1 MGHQTRCARGTE
13 EKVIQMSGKTQG
25 RRVAIYARKS
35 TDDGGDGRSIDAQ
48 LHDCRALAKAHGYEV
63 VETYN
68 EGTGVSASH
77 LANQE
82 RSEFRRALD
91 DFGVEYDCL
100 ISWTL
105 DRLTRR
111 GAGEMAEM
119 FDLVDEHNGRILSLD
134 YDSDNEASRILGTLV
149 AEMARAESDRLG
161 QRVRRGK
168 EEMRRRQEHL
178 GGPLS
183 FGLKRLPAGEG
194 QSVGDVVRDD
204 EAAALIQQAAD
215 DIVAGKTTREVA
227 HWLTE

>member
-48 LHDCRALAKAHGYEV
+48 LHDCHALAKAHGYEV
-63 VETYN
+63 VEYYN
-68 EGTGVSASH
+68 EGAGVSASH

-82 RSEFRRALD
+82 RTEFRRALD

-100 ISWTL
+100 ISWAL

-119 FDLVDEHNGRILSLD
+119 FDLVEERNGGRRPPKPPPDAVRGQAVPSDTSRPIL
-134 YDSDNEASRILGTLV
+134 
-149 AEMARAESDRLG
+149 
-161 QRVRRGK
+161 QR
-168 EEMRRRQEHL
+168 
-178 GGPLS
+178 PLS
-183 FGLKRLPAGEG
+183 
-194 QSVGDVVRDD
+194 VRWSS
-204 EAAALIQQAAD
+204 
-215 DIVAGKTTREVA
+215 G
-227 HWLTE
+227 